1 MRSLLRSVRE
11 LCPTTE
17 GPSLRRRAVT
27 FRSGRSP
34 GSRVDSRRLALPIER
49 STVGFGPKSRLQW
62 RYRGGLSPPSLFS
75 LGGHLNGQCF
85 YVIVPVMIWLRSEDC
100 QEGIFVIRRMGATH
114 HPGPKRDGNG
124 WRSTINSTSSITRAP
139 TMPFG
144 LSSSVTERT
153 FRPLR
158 GLTPSRT
165 NSSHWPQ

>member
-34 GSRVDSRRLALPIER
+34 GSRVDSLRLALPIEC

-85 YVIVPVMIWLRSEDC
+85 YVFVEKMIWLRPTGC
-100 QEGIFVIRRMGATH
+100 QEGIFVIRRTSVAY

-124 WRSTINSTSSITRAP
+124 WRSMMSSASSTTSVPIT
-139 TMPFG
+139 PFA
-144 LSSSVTERT
+144 LSSSVIDRT

-158 GLTPSRT
+158 GLTPSST